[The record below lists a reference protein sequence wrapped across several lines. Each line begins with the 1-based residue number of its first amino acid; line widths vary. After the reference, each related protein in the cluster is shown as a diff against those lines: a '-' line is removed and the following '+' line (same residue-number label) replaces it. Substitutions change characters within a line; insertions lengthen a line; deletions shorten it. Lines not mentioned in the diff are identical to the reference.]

1 MHAVSGLSFKLPI
14 FVNIGGE
21 QGAGMIFFIGC
32 KDTDKLIGK
41 SLCINRENHGKGGF
55 YHTTF
60 AVWINTKTFYYE
72 KDVSC
77 FRLVTRCLGD
87 GLWHL

>member
-1 MHAVSGLSFKLPI
+1 MKKMSVVLGPFRLDIAHW
-14 FVNIGGE
+14 N
-21 QGAGMIFFIGC
+21 GAGMIFFIGC